1 MTDTAIGFAIVGIG
15 MLTVLGV
22 VYIVF
27 SRTGPSEPTSHPPT
41 GVHLPSPS
49 FLPVVLSVGAALIG
63 AGFVF
68 HPEGQVANLF
78 LTIPGLLVFVG
89 GCVWW
94 VRAAGREWH
103 DVESGGSHGG
113 AHADESPG
121 PH

>member
-1 MTDTAIGFAIVGIG
+1 MSDTAIGFAIVGIG

-22 VYIVF
+22 VYIIF
-27 SRTGPSEPTSHPPT
+27 SRSGPAEPRPHPPS
-41 GVHLPSPS
+41 GVHLPNPS
-49 FLPVVLSVGAALIG
+49 YLPVVLSVGAALLG

-78 LTIPGLLVFVG
+78 LVIPGLLVFVA

-103 DVESGGSHGG
+103 DVESGGSHGES
-113 AHADESPG
+113 HADEA
-121 PH
+121 H